1 MALLQSSSQFRSYF
15 SSYIGL
21 SQTERRLLKPPPSPN
36 PQVTSLRSQQPSS
49 LNRAATTAWD
59 LRVTG
64 ANVALE
70 ALRRGIRYQSRPSVN
85 TARKKKRIS
94 PGQVQKPLKIE
105 STHRKDHQSWRLKP
119 AAHLRSASA
128 NPHPLPSP
136 PGPKPLPPSASLKHL
151 RSKSSSSPIRYRYTR
166 RVIQTAV
173 FKPSRVLCSEE
184 SPTKRLYKRLVQRTS
199 EQIAREQLQGW
210 N

>member
-21 SQTERRLLKPPPSPN
+21 SQTERRLLKPSPSSN

-70 ALRRGIRYQSRPSVN
+70 TLRCDIRYQPRPTVN
-85 TARKKKRIS
+85 TAREKKRIS
-94 PGQVQKPLKIE
+94 PGRVQKPFKIE
-105 STHRKDHQSWRLKP
+105 GTHRKDHQSWRLKP
-119 AAHLRSASA
+119 AIHLRSASA
-128 NPHPLPSP
+128 DPHPVPSAPSKPLPS
-136 PGPKPLPPSASLKHL
+136 SRSLKTL
-151 RSKSSSSPIRYRYTR
+151 RSKSSSSPLRYRRTR

-173 FKPSRVLCSEE
+173 FKPSRVLGSEE
-184 SPTKRLYKRLVQRTS
+184 SPTKRLYKKLVQQTS

-210 N
+210 T

>member
-21 SQTERRLLKPPPSPN
+21 SQTERHLLKPSPSPN
-36 PQVTSLRSQQPSS
+36 PQVACLRPQQPSS
-49 LNRAATTAWD
+49 LNRAVTTAWD

-70 ALRRGIRYQSRPSVN
+70 TLRCGTRLCGN
-85 TARKKKRIS
+85 TAREKKRIS
-94 PGQVQKPLKIE
+94 PRRVQQPIKIE
-105 STHRKDHQSWRLKP
+105 KTHRKDHQSWRLRP
-119 AAHLRSASA
+119 AAHLRSSSA
-128 NPHPLPSP
+128 DPHPLPCVA
-136 PGPKPLPPSASLKHL
+136 PKPFPSSRSLKTL
-151 RSKSSSSPIRYRYTR
+151 RSKSLCPIPHR
-166 RVIQTAV
+166 RSRKVIQTAV
-173 FKPSRVLCSEE
+173 FKPAGVLSSEE

-210 N
+210 T